1 MRGVRNTDDGIRV
14 VDVPPRP
21 DGAVRVRV
29 AASGICG
36 SDLHLVSFGPSAVTL
51 GHEFCGRLDDGSPVA
66 VLPVRSCGDCEHCRA
81 GDEQLCAQA
90 LGSLYGISLDGG
102 LADEAWVDPR
112 CAKPLPATLALS
124 DACLVEPIAV
134 ALHGINRAGVTAG
147 ARILVIGAGP
157 IGLCTIAA
165 ARNLGADVDLVAN
178 RVRRVESG
186 ERLGARPIAGAG
198 AGGGASSGYD
208 IVLDAAG
215 VQGSMDRAVE
225 LVRPG
230 GTVGMLGSFWDPVVL
245 DLGFQMKEVNLVPA
259 FTYGHHHGSSEFE
272 DAVRVLEAVP
282 ELPDLVITHRFP
294 LDEAADAFRVAGDRR
309 TDAIKV
315 VVEP

>member
-1 MRGVRNTDDGIRV
+1 VRGVRNTDDGIRV
-14 VDVPPRP
+14 VEVPAHPE
-21 DGAVRVRV
+21 GAVRVSV

-36 SDLHLVSFGPSAVTL
+36 SDLHLASFGPSAVTL

-66 VLPVRSCGDCEHCRA
+66 VLPVLSCGRCGRCRA

-90 LGSLYGISLDGG
+90 LGSMYGVSLDGG

-112 CAKPLPATLALS
+112 CAKPLPPGVALS
-124 DACLVEPIAV
+124 DACLVEPVAV
-134 ALHGINRAGVTAG
+134 ALHGINRAGVVAG
-147 ARILVIGAGP
+147 ARVLVIGAGP

-165 ARNLGADVDLVAN
+165 ARSLGADVDLLAN
-178 RVRRVESG
+178 RTRRVEAG
-186 ERLGARPIAGAG
+186 EFLGARSAVGNE
-198 AGGGASSGYD
+198 YD
-208 IVLDAAG
+208 IVLEAAG
-215 VQGSMDRAVE
+215 VQSSMDRAVE

-230 GTVGMLGSFWDPVVL
+230 GTIGILGSFWDPVAL
-245 DLGFQMKEVNLVPA
+245 NLGFQMKEVTLVPA
-259 FTYGHHHGSSEFE
+259 FTYGHHHGTSEFE

-282 ELPDLVITHRFP
+282 ALADAVITHRFP
-294 LDEAADAFRVAGDRR
+294 LDDAAEAFRVAGDRS